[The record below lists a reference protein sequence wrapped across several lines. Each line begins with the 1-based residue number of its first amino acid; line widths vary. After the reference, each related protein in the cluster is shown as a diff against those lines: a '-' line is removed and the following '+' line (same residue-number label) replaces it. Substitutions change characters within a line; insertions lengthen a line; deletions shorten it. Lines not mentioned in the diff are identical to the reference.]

1 MNREGGGGVHVP
13 LTEIIVFAVIA
24 NAQLC
29 YKTSST
35 CSGSF
40 SVTTLDECCND
51 RTGPARS
58 FSTSNTCQV
67 CIVGKCA
74 NYLTLYSHLSNWV
87 KISVCL

>member
-1 MNREGGGGVHVP
+1 MHVP

-51 RTGPARS
+51 RTGPTRS

-74 NYLTLYSHLSNWV
+74 NYLTLYSRV
-87 KISVCL
+87 KISVRL